1 MEQLK
6 GKMVISDF
14 QLELVT
20 DSYYKGIVR
29 LRPNISIINS
39 LLRITA
45 GLTILAYGTA
55 KLTRRRCSNSVL
67 ILIIIGAMKVA
78 EGILRFCPM
87 TAFCKKC
94 MIMVEKHNEEDSFE
108 EEYIQPS

>member
-1 MEQLK
+1 MILK
-6 GKMVISDF
+6 HK
-14 QLELVT
+14 LVT
-20 DSYYKGIVR
+20 DTYYKGSFK
-29 LRPNISIINS
+29 LRPNISIINA
-39 LLRITA
+39 LVRITA

-55 KLTRRRCSNSVL
+55 KLTRKRCSNSVL
-67 ILIIIGAMKVA
+67 LLIIIGAMKVA

-94 MIMVEKHNEEDSFE
+94 MIMVEKHNEEDSI